1 MKLYEFAVKK
11 PVLVTMGLITL
22 LLVGS
27 ISVTKLPIEF
37 LPQMDYPFIG
47 VYVPYPN
54 SIPSHVEKRI
64 TKPIEEV
71 LSTLGDVKRIM
82 STSTSDDAFVGVL
95 FNWGR
100 DISVL
105 RLEVK
110 EKIDQIR
117 HELPDDIERLQIFTF
132 NSNEIPIMVGRISAK
147 GRDLS
152 GSYDLL
158 ERTIINPLK
167 RVEGVGNVGID
178 GIQPK
183 EVAVYL
189 KFDKLK
195 AHRAD
200 VGALFNLLQNA
211 NLTTSVGEMTSRG
224 LRYHVRAVGTFD
236 SLEEI
241 ENMVIDENGLRVKDI
256 ADVEYGEPDVPYGR
270 HLNRE
275 KAIAFWVQKSSGSNT
290 VEVCRRVNAVLDR
303 VNDDPA
309 MEGINVLLFFDQSEQ
324 ILNSLDGLRQAGL
337 IGALFAIGILF
348 FFLRRLTTTLIV
360 AIAIPFSILC
370 TCGFLFFW
378 GGSLNVL
385 TMMGLMLGVGLLVD
399 NAIVVLESIFRHQ
412 SKGVESKKASVIGSR
427 EVARAV
433 VAATLTSIIV
443 FAPVIV
449 TADSDGLLT
458 YLSQVGIT
466 ISVALIF
473 SLLVSLT
480 LIPFLTSRILKPKE
494 SKQSALLNRIQNR
507 YMRTLKWTAF
517 KKPFVTGFVIVPLI
531 FVGTILGASAFKL
544 LKFSIEE
551 GLLIENIFI
560 SYDLSDN
567 FSYDEAEKIV
577 DRVEEVLQA
586 NIDKLG
592 IREIYSFYMDNR
604 AETTLYFRDKY
615 LSKKILKK
623 KRDQLREILPKMAGV
638 KFRLGDEEGQSSG
651 GSQVMRV
658 NLFGEDSDL
667 LEEIAEEVKRR
678 FETLEDLEDVRTSMD
693 MGRDEIKVSL
703 NREVASRHNI
713 TPESIGAILN
723 LTFRGVPLRRFQ
735 TEDREVPMTITLD
748 PEDRVGIYN
757 LRNLTVGMT
766 EGKEVTL
773 GAVANFSETR
783 SATVINRE
791 NQKTTISVQGSY
803 DSDEAKDM
811 MDNVRSIMNTLQLP
825 MGYSWS
831 FSDRIIEQGEQQM
844 EMLINIL
851 LALVCVYMVMAALF
865 ESLLHPLVI
874 MFCLPFAS
882 FGVVVMFVAT
892 HTAMGLMAMIGLVI
906 LIGIVVN
913 NGIVL
918 IDHINNFRRKGLSL
932 EEAVME
938 GGKERFRP
946 ILMTAATTILG
957 LTPMAVG
964 NAHIGDAQYYPL
976 ARAVMGGLLS
986 STILTLLVL
995 PTYYVI
1001 ADRFMRKLRR
1011 IWVRS
1016 RPVRR
1021 AA

>member
-11 PVLVTMGLITL
+11 PVLVTMGLVTL

-27 ISVTKLPIEF
+27 ISIFKLPIEF

-47 VYVPYPN
+47 VFVPYPN
-54 SIPSHVEKRI
+54 SVPSHVEKKI
-64 TKPIEEV
+64 TKPVEEA

-82 STSTSDDAFVGVL
+82 SNSTSDNAFVGVL
-95 FNWGR
+95 FNWGM

-105 RLEVK
+105 RLQVK

-117 HELPDDIERLQIFTF
+117 HELPDDVERIQIFTF

-152 GSYDLL
+152 GSYELL

-167 RVEGVGNVGID
+167 RIEGVGNVGID

-183 EVAVYL
+183 EVSVYL
-189 KFDKLK
+189 KFDRLK
-195 AHRAD
+195 AHSAD
-200 VGALFNLLQNA
+200 VGSLFNLLQNA

-241 ENMVIDENGLRVKDI
+241 ENMVIDDSGLRVKDI
-256 ADVEYGEPDVPYGR
+256 ADVEYGEPNVPYGR

-275 KAIAFWVQKSSGSNT
+275 KAIAFWVQKSSGANT
-290 VEVCRRVNAVLDR
+290 VDVCKRVNAVLNK
-303 VNDDPA
+303 VNQDPA

-324 ILNSLDGLRQAGL
+324 ILNSLNGLRQAGL
-337 IGALFAIGILF
+337 IGALFAIGILY

-370 TCGFLFFW
+370 TCGFLYFW
-378 GGSLNVL
+378 GGSLNIL

-412 SKGVESKKASVIGSR
+412 SKGEESHTASIVGSK

-433 VAATLTSIIV
+433 IAATLTSVIV

-449 TADSDGLLT
+449 TSDSNGFLT

-466 ISVALIF
+466 ISVALLF
-473 SLLVSLT
+473 SLMVSLT
-480 LIPFLTSRILKPKE
+480 LIPFLTSRILKPKD
-494 SKQSALLNRIQNR
+494 SNKSALLRRFQDR
-507 YMRTLKWTAF
+507 YSRALHWTAF
-517 KKPFVTGFVIVPLI
+517 KRPFLTGFVIVPLI
-531 FVGTILGASAFKL
+531 FVGTIAGAGAFKL
-544 LKFSIEE
+544 LTFSIDDE
-551 GLLIENIFI
+551 LLIENIFI

-567 FSYDEAEKIV
+567 FSYGEMEKIV
-577 DRVEEVLQA
+577 GRVEEALEA
-586 NIDKLG
+586 RTEELG
-592 IREIYSFYMDNR
+592 LREVYSFYMDNR
-604 AETTLYFRDKY
+604 AETTLYFKNKY
-615 LSKKILKK
+615 LSKKVLKE
-623 KRDQLREILPKMAGV
+623 KRIKLREILPKLAGV

-651 GSQVMRV
+651 GTQVMRV
-658 NLFGEDSDL
+658 NVFGEDSDL
-667 LEEIAEEVKRR
+667 LEEIANEVKRR
-678 FETLEDLEDVRTSMD
+678 FEVLDDLEDVRTSRD

-703 NREVASRHNI
+703 NREVASRHAI

-735 TEDREVPMTITLD
+735 TKDREVPMTITLD
-748 PEDRVGIYN
+748 PEDRMGIYN
-757 LRNLTVGMT
+757 LRNLTVGMN
-766 EGKEVTL
+766 EGKDITL
-773 GAVANFSETR
+773 GAVANFSQTK
-783 SATVINRE
+783 SPTVINRRQ
-791 NQKTTISVQGSY
+791 QKTTVSVQGSY
-803 DSDEAKDM
+803 DSDESKDM
-811 MDNVRSIMNTLQLP
+811 LDKVRGIMNTVHLP

-831 FSDRIIEQGEQQM
+831 FSDRIVEQEEQQM
-844 EMLINIL
+844 EMLINII

-865 ESLLHPLVI
+865 ESFLHPLVI
-874 MFCLPFAS
+874 MICMPFAS
-882 FGVVVMFVAT
+882 FGVVIMFVAT

-918 IDHINNFRRKGLSL
+918 VDHINNFRRKGLSI
-932 EEAVME
+932 EAAVME

-957 LTPMAVG
+957 LTPMAIG
-964 NAHIGDAQYYPL
+964 NAHVADAQYYPL
-976 ARAVMGGLLS
+976 ARAVMGGLIS

-1001 ADRFMRKLRR
+1001 ADRAMGGLRR
-1011 IWVRS
+1011 IWTRS
-1016 RPVRR
+1016 RPMQSFK
-1021 AA
+1021 

>member
-1 MKLYEFAVKK
+1 VKLYEFAVQK

-22 LLVGS
+22 LLIGS
-27 ISVTKLPIEF
+27 ISITKLPIEF
-37 LPQMDYPFIG
+37 LPQMEFPFIG

-54 SIPSHVEKRI
+54 SVPSHVEKRI
-64 TKPIEEV
+64 TKPVEEV
-71 LSTLGDVKRIM
+71 LSTLGDVKRIF
-82 STSTSDDAFVGVL
+82 STSTSDDAFVGTM
-95 FNWGR
+95 FNWGT

-105 RLEVK
+105 RLQVK
-110 EKIDQIR
+110 EKIDQVR
-117 HELPDDIERLQIFTF
+117 HELPDDVERVQIFTF

-147 GRDLS
+147 GKDLS
-152 GSYDLL
+152 GSYELL

-167 RVEGVGNVGID
+167 RIEGVGNVFID

-189 KFDKLK
+189 KFDRLK
-195 AHRAD
+195 AHNAD

-224 LRYHVRAVGTFD
+224 LRYHVRAVGTFS
-236 SLEEI
+236 SLQEI
-241 ENMVIDENGLRVKDI
+241 ENMVINERGLRVKDI
-256 ADVEYGEPDVPYGR
+256 ADVEYGEPNVPYGR

-275 KAIAFWVQKSSGSNT
+275 KAIAFGVQKSSGANT
-290 VEVCRRVNAVLDR
+290 VDVCRRVNEVLDK
-303 VNDDPA
+303 VNKDPA
-309 MEGINVLLFFDQSEQ
+309 MKGINVLLFFDQSEQ
-324 ILNSLDGLRQAGL
+324 ILHSLEGLRQAGL

-378 GGSLNVL
+378 GGSLNLL

-412 SKGVESKKASVIGSR
+412 SKGEDSREASVIGSK

-433 VAATLTSIIV
+433 IAATLTSIIV

-449 TADSDGLLT
+449 TADSNGFLT

-466 ISVALIF
+466 ISVALFF
-473 SLLVSLT
+473 SLIISLT
-480 LIPFLTSRILKPKE
+480 LIPFLTSRILKPK
-494 SKQSALLNRIQNR
+494 KTKPSALLGRFQDR
-507 YMRTLKWTAF
+507 YARALHWTAF
-517 KKPFVTGFVIVPLI
+517 KRPFVTGFVIVPLI
-531 FVGTILGASAFKL
+531 FVGTIAGAAASKL
-544 LKFSIEE
+544 LSFSMEDE
-551 GLLIENIFI
+551 LLVESIFI

-567 FSYDEAEKIV
+567 FSYDETEKIV
-577 DRVEEVLQA
+577 DRVEEILEG
-586 NIDKLG
+586 NTEELG
-592 IREIYSFYMDNR
+592 LREVYSFYMDNR
-604 AETTLYFRDKY
+604 AETTLYFKDKY
-615 LSKKILKK
+615 LSKKVLKD
-623 KRDQLREILPKMAGV
+623 KREKLRELLPKMAGV

-658 NLFGEDSDL
+658 NIFGEDSDL
-667 LEEIAEEVKRR
+667 LGELANEVKRR
-678 FETLEDLEDVRTSMD
+678 FESLEDLEDVRTSID

-703 NREVASRHNI
+703 NREVASRHDI
-713 TPESIGAILN
+713 TPSSIGTILN
-723 LTFRGVPLRRFQ
+723 LTFRGIPLRRFQ
-735 TEDREVPMTITLD
+735 TKEREVPMTITLD

-757 LRNLTVGMT
+757 LRNLTVGMSD
-766 EGKEVTL
+766 GKDVTL
-773 GAVANFSETR
+773 GAVANFSETK
-783 SATVINRE
+783 SPTVIDRR
-791 NQKTTISVQGSY
+791 NQKTAISIQGLY
-803 DSDEAKDM
+803 DSDESKDM
-811 MDNVRSIMNTLQLP
+811 MDNVREVMNTMQMP

-831 FSDRIIEQGEQQM
+831 FSDRIVEQGEQQW
-844 EMLINIL
+844 EMLINII

-892 HTAMGLMAMIGLVI
+892 NTAMGLMAMIGLVI

-918 IDHINNFRRKGLSL
+918 VDHINNFRRKGLSV

-938 GGKERFRP
+938 GGRERFRP

-957 LTPMAVG
+957 LTPLAIG
-964 NAHIGDAQYYPL
+964 NAHVGDAQYFPL

-1001 ADRFMRKLRR
+1001 ADRFMGWLRR

-1016 RPVRR
+1016 RT
-1021 AA
+1021 A

>member
-1 MKLYEFAVKK
+1 VKLYEFAVNK

-47 VYVPYPN
+47 VYVQYPN

-64 TKPIEEV
+64 TKPVEEV

-117 HELPDDIERLQIFTF
+117 HELPDDLERLQIFTF

-147 GRDLS
+147 GKDLS
-152 GSYDLL
+152 GSYELL

-200 VGALFNLLQNA
+200 VAALFNLLQNA
-211 NLTTSVGEMTSRG
+211 NLTTSVGEMSSRG
-224 LRYHVRAVGTFD
+224 LRYHVRAVGTFS

-256 ADVEYGEPDVPYGR
+256 ADVEYGEPNVPYGR

-275 KAIAFWVQKSSGSNT
+275 KAIAFWVQKSSGANT
-290 VEVCRRVNAVLDR
+290 VEVCNRVNSVLDK

-309 MEGINVLLFFDQSEQ
+309 MKGINVLLFFDQSDQ
-324 ILNSLDGLRQAGL
+324 ILNSLQGLRQAGL
-337 IGALFAIGILF
+337 IGALFAIGILY
-348 FFLRRLTTTLIV
+348 FFLRRMTTTLIV

-378 GGSLNVL
+378 GGTLNIL

-412 SKGVESKKASVIGSR
+412 GRGEESKIASVVGSR

-449 TADSDGLLT
+449 TADSNGFLT

-480 LIPFLTSRILKPKE
+480 LIPFLTSRILKPK
-494 SKQSALLNRIQNR
+494 KIRKSALLSRFQDR
-507 YMRTLKWTAF
+507 YARTLKWTAF
-517 KKPFVTGFVIVPLI
+517 KRPFVTGFVIVPLI
-531 FVGTILGASAFKL
+531 FLGTIVGASASKL
-544 LKFSIEE
+544 LTFSMEDGI
-551 GLLIENIFI
+551 LIENIFV

-567 FSYDEAEKIV
+567 FSYDETEKIV
-577 DRVEEVLQA
+577 DRVEEILEA
-586 NIDKLG
+586 NTEELG
-592 IREIYSFYMDNR
+592 LREVYSFYMDNR
-604 AETTLYFRDKY
+604 AETTLYFKDKY
-615 LSKKILKK
+615 LSKKVLKK
-623 KRDQLREILPKMAGV
+623 KREQLREILPKMAGV

-651 GSQVMRV
+651 GSQMMRV
-658 NLFGEDSDL
+658 NLFGEDSEL
-667 LEEIAEEVKRR
+667 LEEIANEVKRR
-678 FETLEDLEDVRTSMD
+678 FEVLDDLEDVRTSVD

-703 NREVASRHNI
+703 NREVASRHDI

-757 LRNLTVGMT
+757 LRNLTVGMND
-766 EGKEVTL
+766 GKEVTL
-773 GAVANFSETR
+773 GAVANFSETK
-783 SATVINRE
+783 SPTVINRQH
-791 NQKTTISVQGSY
+791 QKTSISVQGLY
-803 DSDEAKDM
+803 DGDEAKDI
-811 MDNVRSIMNTLQLP
+811 MDDVRSIMNTLKLP

-831 FSDRIIEQGEQQM
+831 FSDEIRDQEQQQW
-844 EMLINIL
+844 EMLINII

-918 IDHINNFRRKGLSL
+918 IDHINNFRRQGLSL

-957 LTPMAVG
+957 LTPMAIG
-964 NAHIGDAQYYPL
+964 NAHVGDAQYYPL

-1001 ADRFMRKLRR
+1001 ADRWMGRLRR

-1016 RPVRR
+1016 RR
-1021 AA
+1021 